1 MYVWWFGWLAPFQF
15 NTIILC
21 IAPGLSDRR
30 SFQFQSLFCLGRNK
44 TFSITCDAREDVII
58 EWRSLTDIVVSGH
71 RSWGRRKAECVFNKK
86 EPMQL
91 CLSVLFHVVVN
102 IIIII
107 FFFVRVSILC
117 QLFTAYLVSSY
128 SACDPLPS
136 RSRARPQQQKYFIV
150 RMRPSSNLLG
160 KVDVY
165 ACLRG
170 APRPPGSCSSCVL

>member
-1 MYVWWFGWLAPFQF
+1 V
-15 NTIILC
+15 
-21 IAPGLSDRR
+21 
-30 SFQFQSLFCLGRNK
+30 CL
-44 TFSITCDAREDVII
+44 T
-58 EWRSLTDIVVSGH
+58 
-71 RSWGRRKAECVFNKK
+71 KK

-102 IIIII
+102 IITII

-150 RMRPSSNLLG
+150 RMRASSNLLW
-160 KVDVY
+160 KVECMRV
-165 ACLRG
+165 CVVRRG
-170 APRPPGSCSSCVL
+170 RRVLVLPVCSKGTLDPHILFDELKYILL